1 MRIINRAA
9 LSSALVAGLAFGLA
23 TTAASDTTPEPTLR
37 ELADKAGVLIGSG
50 SIKAAEWTTDGRPS
64 NYLAEPAFAQVLSEQ
79 FNSLSP
85 ENEMKWTFV
94 QPEQGVFDF
103 EGLDRLVAF
112 ADEHDMAV
120 KGHGLISSCCNPP
133 YVTSITEPAEMRAEL
148 TAHFDAV
155 MGRYDGVMDRWDV
168 VTEAI
173 ETQGTALQQN
183 DFWRVLGP
191 DYIAEAFR
199 IARAADPDARLFINE
214 NLVEFL
220 PEKRQALYD
229 LVAGLVADG
238 VPIDGVALQMH
249 ETFVGP
255 EPGVITEIVKS
266 YHDLGLEV
274 EVAELDVHTYDPV
287 SQATIYG
294 DVVAESLAAG
304 VTEISTW
311 GFTDKHL
318 YTWLPGAKPLMFDE
332 EYNPKPA
339 YFAIRDALEQFGAHD
354 SAPGVAVLSNTSGR
368 AYGLHDGNYAVNM
381 NLWRGTPGSYYRL
394 YENDVLVSAQRLD
407 STEESARSA
416 TTSFTNRPNG
426 TYVYRAELVNSEGV
440 TATKTTT
447 VVVKDAA
454 PGKPVVSTDNWDQ
467 DGSFVATANMWW
479 GTNATSY
486 VFKLDGQVV
495 GEGALTAAT
504 PGAQTAQ
511 VSLSGVAPGTH
522 SLSVV
527 FTNANGSTE
536 SKPIQVKVR

>member
-1 MRIINRAA
+1 MLAA
-9 LSSALVAGLAFGLA
+9 VTLGLTLA
-23 TTAASDTTPEPTLR
+23 TATQASASDDDPTLR
-37 ELADKAGVLIGSG
+37 ELAEKADLLIGSG
-50 SIKAAEWTTDGRPS
+50 SIKAAEWTKDGRPS
-64 NYLAEPAFAQVLSEQ
+64 NYLADPQFAEVLSGQ

-94 QPEQGVFDF
+94 QPEEGVFDF
-103 EGLDRLVAF
+103 DGLDRLVDF
-112 ADEHDMAV
+112 AEERDMAV
-120 KGHGLISSCCNPP
+120 KGHGLISSCCNPD
-133 YVTSITEPAEMRAEL
+133 YVVAITDPAQMRAAL
-148 TAHFDAV
+148 TTHFNTV
-155 MGRYDGVMDRWDV
+155 VGRYDGKMDRWDV

-183 DFWRVLGP
+183 DFYRVLGP
-191 DYIAEAFR
+191 GYIAEAFR

-220 PEKRQALYD
+220 PAKRQALYD
-229 LVAGLVADG
+229 IVAGLVADG

-255 EPGVITEIVKS
+255 EPGVITELVDS

-332 EYNPKPA
+332 NYNPKPA
-339 YFAIRDALEQFGAHD
+339 YFAVRDALQQFVASD
-354 SAPGVAVLSNTSGR
+354 SAPGQATLSNTSGW
-368 AYGLHDGNYAVNM
+368 AYGLHDGTYDVKM
-381 NLWRGTPGSYYRL
+381 NLWHGSPGSYYRL
-394 YENDVLVSAQRLD
+394 YENDVLIDAQRLD
-407 STEESARSA
+407 PADGSQNA
-416 TTSFTNRPNG
+416 TTSFIAKGNG

-440 TATKTTT
+440 TASTTT
-447 VVVKDAA
+447 KVVVKDAA
-454 PGKPVVSTDNWDQ
+454 PGQPVASHDNYDQ
-467 DGSFVATANMWW
+467 DGSFVAKANLWW
-479 GTNATSY
+479 GTNATTY
-486 VFKLDGQVV
+486 AFKLDGQVV

-504 PGAQTAQ
+504 PNPQTAE
-511 VSLSGVAPGTH
+511 VSLEGVASGTH
-522 SLSVV
+522 SLTVV

-536 SKPIQVKVR
+536 SKPVTVKVR